1 MKYFIKKF
9 TALII
14 TLLIVSFL
22 AFLAFSIIPGD
33 PTARLLGTDEAGI
46 ATLTNAF
53 ELKEKAKAFK
63 AENE

>member
-1 MKYFIKKF
+1 MGDTHFEIKKEYGEGE
-9 TALII
+9 
-14 TLLIVSFL
+14 TLTNISRLNESESVDEL
-22 AFLAFSIIPGD
+22 
-33 PTARLLGTDEAGI
+33 ARLLGTDEAGI